1 MTATKHTKSRS
12 RLSALFLTI
21 ILTLTVFSPE
31 ALQVFA
37 AELPD
42 VQEPTEVL
50 TDELQYQTITA
61 QLGEADTELVTLDGL
76 MPVNAEVSVQ
86 SSPDYAGDNLFAYNI
101 SITDRNGSQFQ
112 PGNGE
117 PIKVEIANTAIS
129 DAQDANQKL
138 RLWHI
143 DDNGLREEIKD
154 FKVKDGKIIFEAS
167 GFSVYEVDNGTPAL
181 RTYKFMMPSDP
192 QNNSDYSPYYYET
205 NSQYA
210 DGSYKKIC
218 SQTIKNNEK
227 LIFPQLPADID
238 SKYTFIG
245 WFVGGPNG
253 SELDFNDIPPVTTT
267 ETVELYAVFESCVYA
282 IFHEQYNG
290 RTDSF
295 PIFATR
301 RGKLVS
307 DENGILKATFEYDD
321 LKVMYDDEEKEEGAP
336 PSMQFVGWTTEKIKD
351 YTTGQTAVNLP
362 SPHTFTIEE
371 ELINEDPEVK
381 VIQPVRLYPIFEP
394 IRWLEFESNG
404 SGATYIPPKSFPKQ
418 DGTVLTNNI
427 PTRAGYVFD
436 GWFTEA
442 DGGNC
447 IADRNQNLI
456 DGVNTDTLQVRDG
469 KLFVRDPN
477 ITAKLYA
484 HWKPSNSKY
493 TIIIWKQKATDSS
506 GLSNS
511 DKSYDFSESIVVDAL
526 TESTA
531 SVANKYKQFA
541 IKNNANY
548 NSEYQGFQYSR
559 CSAATTVSGD
569 GKTVLNVYY
578 DRNAHTFTFKVN
590 RKTVYDFTELYGADI
605 KNRFPITDY
614 ENYIWTDSGNPQ
626 LYTEVL
632 ATLER
637 MPDADVTFTGTT
649 RTPNETIYYYVEID
663 EEDAAEYTQTYEF
676 NSRLYG
682 LYKTVRHGFYY
693 LTYGE
698 EYHPIEG
705 YIRNRD
711 WAIPYFGERGRSSYN
726 NSDITDSNRA
736 PIGGFTSNRTTERN
750 INYLFYNRD
759 TYTIE
764 FADSSNNN
772 LISQADVLFQQKIES
787 SVPPPPT
794 PPEGYRFTGWYTD
807 AACSTRVFFHEP
819 TQAEIAEIT
828 DKDGNIAPYQ
838 VYERMPATN
847 LRLYAGWDTIWF
859 RIEID
864 PNGGE
869 ISSTQ
874 STFFWEP
881 YNGDPIEEYL
891 TATRNYEADVNGTY
905 YYAKHDR
912 AYHGL
917 GDEWEER
924 EDNIPNSER
933 GAFYTEDITQATSAT
948 RYRHAA
954 SAYRYVGWYEVDPV
968 TGAETPYKF
977 GEPVMHDT
985 YLRLHWKQL
994 GTYYIDYDAGEGTLD
1009 GADQNETTF
1018 LYLDDENYADRADV
1032 VVTRVAHPV
1041 EGKNFIGWTVKNDPS
1056 GQVYYPGQSFRFS
1069 SEFAESISQINAET
1083 GSVEVKRTIIL
1094 EAVYGQIET
1103 AKIIY
1108 DANGGAITDSESA
1121 VLPANAGGQ
1130 VISDAPFPVDDPAL
1144 YQKISVE
1151 YSTTE
1156 TQLTVSDLLN
1166 NSAVKLSNG
1175 TGFYNHGYKFLGWSP
1190 KKDGSENFYDKASI
1204 TTTNHWV
1211 DDNQPLILYA
1221 QWEVPVYFDRNDV
1234 TDTNSY
1240 HWGNGTGND
1249 WADDNNYTYDAE
1261 KGMYYTV
1268 IKLNG
1273 KTDKPDYTPTSSDPE
1288 EVFSHWSLEKQ
1299 NAAGVMN
1306 EPFDFSTA
1314 ITQELIDSQQN
1325 DGDYLVLHA
1334 CWRAPIRI
1342 PVYYVDTSKEDW
1354 IRKDDWRKDGDG
1366 ANIVLRDNTHISLAG
1381 RAEADSYAKDN
1392 KTDGYAY
1399 AFATKAGTGDTDYNT
1414 ITDAVQI
1421 TEIWYDSD
1429 EMCVKAKY
1437 SDNTEHEF
1445 DAANE
1450 AIYLVYYK
1458 SPDEIDVKYDVMD
1471 LDGSLSTVNVSN
1483 AAPKKASVV
1492 PEPPYSMNSNLKK
1505 PLAWANNQYSFYSF
1519 AVGKTDAA
1527 SSADLKVITGYKISD
1542 TDRPQLQVRNNWN
1555 GFEYSFDGE
1564 NWHNCGYDIALYSI
1578 YYEQLPTIV
1587 TLTEETIALP
1597 DKMGTEFD
1605 YTITITQTEE
1615 TRVTRTFEYYYYGQW
1630 VNLNTGNYRTTEFDP
1645 TYSTSEVST
1654 ITVSLSNDQS
1664 DSYVLFFASPAPTV
1678 TYRTP
1683 YEVNGVQM
1691 TYTSNRRDYNVYYQ
1705 DTTNQQIYQTISITQ
1720 TPNAEFTTTNDAAAS
1735 NDWNVYHSSYT
1746 ASENGD
1752 PVTITYTNRQILKKA
1767 VNVALRGNSGITPH
1781 NELRTD
1787 DESVYLHDFTNSAL
1801 WKVSDSAVISP
1812 AELIDNNSDY
1822 IFLGIIS
1829 GTEEAGKITQE
1840 QPSVTSLSF
1849 GELTPGVYGYYL
1861 NGDQT
1866 KTLDD
1871 QEIWFVYAK
1880 KPPIKYLYEKPD
1892 GTFEEITEFKR
1903 NDAAFTRSDI
1913 AQNEVLPISSNGL
1926 LISQIST
1933 PGAPAFLIPGDLDY
1947 QNDLLRL
1954 DLNRLSIGNASGIIT
1969 DSDSESMQITI
1980 ADGNLQYQFHDT
1992 DTPEIFEEDAVVYAV
2007 YKIKG
2012 YELTLTKQVLGSSE
2026 GTDTFTFVISS
2037 DQLTYSKYDTS
2048 KGQVTVSGNTISLT
2062 VQRGESVT
2070 VYGLLSGEY
2079 TVEETT
2085 AGDYEMSA
2093 KVNGLDAK
2101 VTENKV
2107 AAAVNGNTRVDVVN
2121 TYPIPV
2127 TGTGTQSAPYVIFVM
2142 ILATA
2147 AFVFICR
2154 RKGEKQDDCSS
2165 L

>member
-1 MTATKHTKSRS
+1 M
-12 RLSALFLTI
+12 
-21 ILTLTVFSPE
+21 
-31 ALQVFA
+31 
-37 AELPD
+37 
-42 VQEPTEVL
+42 
-50 TDELQYQTITA
+50 
-61 QLGEADTELVTLDGL
+61 
-76 MPVNAEVSVQ
+76 
-86 SSPDYAGDNLFAYNI
+86 
-101 SITDRNGSQFQ
+101 
-112 PGNGE
+112 
-117 PIKVEIANTAIS
+117 
-129 DAQDANQKL
+129 
-138 RLWHI
+138 
-143 DDNGLREEIKD
+143 
-154 FKVKDGKIIFEAS
+154 
-167 GFSVYEVDNGTPAL
+167 
-181 RTYKFMMPSDP
+181 
-192 QNNSDYSPYYYET
+192 
-205 NSQYA
+205 
-210 DGSYKKIC
+210 
-218 SQTIKNNEK
+218 
-227 LIFPQLPADID
+227 
-238 SKYTFIG
+238 
-245 WFVGGPNG
+245 
-253 SELDFNDIPPVTTT
+253 
-267 ETVELYAVFESCVYA
+267 
-282 IFHEQYNG
+282 
-290 RTDSF
+290 
-295 PIFATR
+295 
-301 RGKLVS
+301 
-307 DENGILKATFEYDD
+307 
-321 LKVMYDDEEKEEGAP
+321 
-336 PSMQFVGWTTEKIKD
+336 
-351 YTTGQTAVNLP
+351 
-362 SPHTFTIEE
+362 
-371 ELINEDPEVK
+371 
-381 VIQPVRLYPIFEP
+381 
-394 IRWLEFESNG
+394 
-404 SGATYIPPKSFPKQ
+404 
-418 DGTVLTNNI
+418 
-427 PTRAGYVFD
+427 
-436 GWFTEA
+436 
-442 DGGNC
+442 
-447 IADRNQNLI
+447 
-456 DGVNTDTLQVRDG
+456 
-469 KLFVRDPN
+469 
-477 ITAKLYA
+477 
-484 HWKPSNSKY
+484 
-493 TIIIWKQKATDSS
+493 
-506 GLSNS
+506 
-511 DKSYDFSESIVVDAL
+511 
-526 TESTA
+526 
-531 SVANKYKQFA
+531 
-541 IKNNANY
+541 
-548 NSEYQGFQYSR
+548 
-559 CSAATTVSGD
+559 
-569 GKTVLNVYY
+569 
-578 DRNAHTFTFKVN
+578 
-590 RKTVYDFTELYGADI
+590 
-605 KNRFPITDY
+605 
-614 ENYIWTDSGNPQ
+614 
-626 LYTEVL
+626 
-632 ATLER
+632 
-637 MPDADVTFTGTT
+637 
-649 RTPNETIYYYVEID
+649 
-663 EEDAAEYTQTYEF
+663 
-676 NSRLYG
+676 
-682 LYKTVRHGFYY
+682 
-693 LTYGE
+693 
-698 EYHPIEG
+698 
-705 YIRNRD
+705 
-711 WAIPYFGERGRSSYN
+711 
-726 NSDITDSNRA
+726 
-736 PIGGFTSNRTTERN
+736 
-750 INYLFYNRD
+750 
-759 TYTIE
+759 
-764 FADSSNNN
+764 
-772 LISQADVLFQQKIES
+772 
-787 SVPPPPT
+787 
-794 PPEGYRFTGWYTD
+794 
-807 AACSTRVFFHEP
+807 
-819 TQAEIAEIT
+819 
-828 DKDGNIAPYQ
+828 
-838 VYERMPATN
+838 
-847 LRLYAGWDTIWF
+847 
-859 RIEID
+859 
-864 PNGGE
+864 
-869 ISSTQ
+869 
-874 STFFWEP
+874 
-881 YNGDPIEEYL
+881 
-891 TATRNYEADVNGTY
+891 
-905 YYAKHDR
+905 
-912 AYHGL
+912 
-917 GDEWEER
+917 
-924 EDNIPNSER
+924 
-933 GAFYTEDITQATSAT
+933 
-948 RYRHAA
+948 
-954 SAYRYVGWYEVDPV
+954 
-968 TGAETPYKF
+968 
-977 GEPVMHDT
+977 
-985 YLRLHWKQL
+985 
-994 GTYYIDYDAGEGTLD
+994 
-1009 GADQNETTF
+1009 
-1018 LYLDDENYADRADV
+1018 
-1032 VVTRVAHPV
+1032 
-1041 EGKNFIGWTVKNDPS
+1041 
-1056 GQVYYPGQSFRFS
+1056 
-1069 SEFAESISQINAET
+1069 
-1083 GSVEVKRTIIL
+1083 
-1094 EAVYGQIET
+1094 
-1103 AKIIY
+1103 
-1108 DANGGAITDSESA
+1108 
-1121 VLPANAGGQ
+1121 
-1130 VISDAPFPVDDPAL
+1130 
-1144 YQKISVE
+1144 E

-1156 TQLTVSDLLN
+1156 TQLTVGDLLN

-1249 WADDNNYTYDAE
+1249 WAHDDKYTYDAE

-1366 ANIVLRDNTHISLAG
+1366 ANIILRDNTHVSLAG

-1483 AAPKKASVV
+1483 AAPKKANVV
-1492 PEPPYSMNSNLKK
+1492 LEPPYSMNSNLTN
-1505 PLAWANNQYSFYSF
+1505 PRAWANNQYSFYSF

-1527 SSADLKVITGYKISD
+1527 GSADLKVITGYKISD

-1578 YYEQLPTIV
+1578 YYKQLPTIV

-1605 YTITITQTEE
+1605 YTITITQTESK
-1615 TRVTRTFEYYYYGQW
+1615 TIRRTFYYGYEKYA
-1630 VNLNTGNYRTTEFDP
+1630 TNYTIDNDDYPTTQTP
-1645 TYSTSEVST
+1645 YSATTTVAT
-1654 ITVSLSNDQS
+1654 ITDLKLSNGES
-1664 DSYVLFFASPAPTV
+1664 DSYVLFFSSPAASPSDKER
-1678 TYRTP
+1678 YI
-1683 YEVNGVQM
+1683 VNGVHQPIRVGWD
-1691 TYTSNRRDYNVYYQ
+1691 TYYVWYQ
-1705 DTTNQQIYQTISITQ
+1705 DQITNQQIYQTISITQ
-1720 TPNAEFTTTNDAAAS
+1720 TPHTDFTTTNDAAAS
-1735 NDWNVYHSSYT
+1735 NDGNVYHSSYT

-1752 PVTITYTNRQILKKA
+1752 PVTITYTNRQILEKA

-1787 DESVYLHDFTNSAL
+1787 DASVYLHDFTNSAL

-1861 NGDQT
+1861 NDDQT

-1954 DLNRLSIGNASGIIT
+1954 DLNRLSIGNASGIVT